1 MKVSYL
7 ADHEDLIT
15 DVARLNFKEWGHF
28 RPGDTVEARA
38 VRLKTCCGKRQVPS
52 VVVGILDSKA
62 CGAAMLLAN
71 DMESRPQLG
80 PWLAGVV
87 VSSDHRGRGIGTA
100 LVQAIVSEAESL
112 GISQLFLHTQSSQS
126 LYARLGWVE
135 IERCE
140 YQGIEVTI
148 MRRQLS

>member
-28 RPGDTVEARA
+28 RPGDTVDARA
-38 VRLKTCCGKRQVPS
+38 ERLKACCGKHQVPS

-62 CGAAMLLAN
+62 CGSAMLLAS
-71 DMESRPQLG
+71 DMESRPELG

-87 VSSDHRGRGIGTA
+87 VASEHRGKGIATE
-100 LVQAIVSEAESL
+100 LIQAIVSEAELL
-112 GISQLFLHTQSSQS
+112 GVSQLFLHTQSSQS
-126 LYARLGWVE
+126 LYARLGWTE

-140 YQGIEVTI
+140 YKGVQVSI
-148 MRRQLS
+148 MCRQLP